1 MRIVGQVLGWVL
13 ILAAVAVIGADVQ
26 AALDSGQFM
35 PRPAGQLWFQLDVGS
50 LNLLQALVQRY
61 LHPSIWDP
69 GIVSVLLLPAF
80 VVLAVPGVLL
90 ALLCRPGPERRKPLF
105 Y

>member
-1 MRIVGQVLGWVL
+1 MRIFGRVLGWVL
-13 ILAAVAVIGADVQ
+13 ILAAVAVLGADAL
-26 AALDSGQFM
+26 AALDSGQFA
-35 PRPAGQLWFQLDVGS
+35 PRPMGQLWFQLDPGS
-50 LNLLQALVQRY
+50 LNLMQAVVQRY

>member
-1 MRIVGQVLGWVL
+1 MRIFGRVLGWLL
-13 ILAAVAVIGADVQ
+13 ILAAVAVLGAD
-26 AALDSGQFM
+26 ALVALESGQFG
-35 PRPAGQLWFQLDVGS
+35 PRPAGQLWFQLDAGS
-50 LNLLQALVQRY
+50 LNLVQAVVQRY

-69 GIVSVLLLPAF
+69 GITAILLLPAF

-90 ALLCRPGPERRKPLF
+90 ALLCRPRPDRRKPLF